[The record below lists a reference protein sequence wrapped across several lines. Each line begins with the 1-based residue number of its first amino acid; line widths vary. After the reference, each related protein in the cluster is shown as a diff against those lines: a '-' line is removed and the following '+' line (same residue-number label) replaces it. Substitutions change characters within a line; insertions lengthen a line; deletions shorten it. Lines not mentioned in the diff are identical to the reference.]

1 MLLSSVSYRS
11 YPVCSLWLSSY
22 KNVPVFAER
31 GPSPTFR
38 YHQVQ
43 LDVGY
48 CFQFLCRIRTRY
60 VVASFVSSTSSV
72 TFPGEYS
79 VAFVSLFYSMPYF
92 STLLSSA
99 SFNRMVPSFFTF
111 LVFCCCVF
119 CSIHFTRGL
128 KRECWHGLL
137 LFVVHRLMRSA
148 LRSRFGWCIKFA
160 DSISSLLIAYGPRLW
175 YA

>member
-1 MLLSSVSYRS
+1 MCQNVCLYHPLLSTVGIEVSSSILLCRCRS
-11 YPVCSLWLSSY
+11 RYAVETFPVFCCFLAQFVSSCLRLRSCLPY
-22 KNVPVFAER
+22 STYQVCFYLQFRTVHIRFVLCGFPDIKTYQVPVIAER

-79 VAFVSLFYSMPYF
+79 VAFVSLFYSC
-92 STLLSSA
+92 LLYTS
-99 SFNRMVPSFFTF
+99 PSP
-111 LVFCCCVF
+111 
-119 CSIHFTRGL
+119 R
-128 KRECWHGLL
+128 
-137 LFVVHRLMRSA
+137 
-148 LRSRFGWCIKFA
+148 
-160 DSISSLLIAYGPRLW
+160 DS
-175 YA
+175 